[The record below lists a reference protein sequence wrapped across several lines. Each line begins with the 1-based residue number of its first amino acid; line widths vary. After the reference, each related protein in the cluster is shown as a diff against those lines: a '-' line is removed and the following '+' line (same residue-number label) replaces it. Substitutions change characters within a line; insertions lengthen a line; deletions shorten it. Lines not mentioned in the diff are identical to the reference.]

1 MKHPMKHPRFHPRI
15 HPQEGSVST
24 RQNGCSPFR
33 SSQPLMAEPVRAAA
47 TSPSRRKWPSFVRFR
62 VASCALVCACF
73 VRRFCAR
80 CVSHFTF
87 DLRQFC
93 ARFAQQFARV
103 CAQEGGPIWPRFR
116 GCVEPCE
123 RRIHTRLRR
132 VARSGARSL
141 SARFTLPLASVR
153 ACSRAC
159 SRTRSPRSPHSANCR
174 PSDNSPARSKRHSPP
189 PSTGGRSPSA

>member
-1 MKHPMKHPRFHPRI
+1 M
-15 HPQEGSVST
+15 ST

-141 SARFTLPLASVR
+141 FAHLTLPWHQFALTLSAH
-153 ACSRAC
+153 
-159 SRTRSPRSPHSANCR
+159 TPRSPPPANCP